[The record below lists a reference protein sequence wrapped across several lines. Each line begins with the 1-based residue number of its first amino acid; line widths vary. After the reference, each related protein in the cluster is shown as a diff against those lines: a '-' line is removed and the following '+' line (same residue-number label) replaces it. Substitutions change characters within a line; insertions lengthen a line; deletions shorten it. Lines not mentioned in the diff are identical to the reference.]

1 MITPAE
7 LRGTL
12 YNIVIPTSEYL
23 SFEGTGIPVGI
34 CLYVD
39 KGQQRNYYKIITK
52 LSLNFFSQL
61 GLSQDELTRLS
72 NNDTAFLEKYFQE
85 ADIEILVKINNTVG
99 LQFQNPTTVLYPTKI
114 SSIKSNPYSEEFLF
128 KGITSGEIDLT
139 GRATFHIARDR

>member
-99 LQFQNPTTVLYPTKI
+99 LQFQNPTTVCLVI
-114 SSIKSNPYSEEFLF
+114 
-128 KGITSGEIDLT
+128 
-139 GRATFHIARDR
+139 